1 MNTQRLGSDQFDGA
15 RLAHISQAASIIGL
29 RPDHAL
35 SAQQLAHLA
44 WHTAVVEPGELRALL
59 GNLPFRPPLAQPCQQ
74 THHPDL
80 DQLDAVLPLPHP
92 LDYEWR
98 YTPATRTLLMDR
110 CLRFTNLDEP
120 IALLGTPTL
129 ASVLNRRLRRL
140 LLIDSNA
147 ETLAALRRHGYLVDT
162 TVVSADLAIWRC
174 PTSWQHQAR
183 VVVCD
188 APWYPEAF
196 TVFLRAAA
204 TLLRVGGTVLLS
216 VPDPLVRPSAA
227 GELNMVARLATALGF
242 TITSVEPLLL
252 RYRTPFFE
260 WCAQRA
266 AGVRVVPLDW
276 RAGTLWQLTL
286 GVTPPREHISDKR
299 PVCPSGLSSPPVADV
314 VIGRARIRVC
324 LTEPEQPGKLA
335 VRSIVPGGVL
345 PTVSRRHPARQQASV
360 WTTGNHAL
368 GSPDPAVLASVLA
381 AAVRYG
387 AWSSPPRP
395 GCELRRD
402 IARRHQVSQEDVVTT
417 LRRISAVLD
426 AELVELASYQ
436 AALAQH
442 AEAVVL

>member
-1 MNTQRLGSDQFDGA
+1 VNTHGLGSDQFAGA

-29 RPDHAL
+29 RPDDAF
-35 SAQQLAHLA
+35 SEQQLAHLA
-44 WHTAVVEPGELRALL
+44 WHAAVVEPCELLALV
-59 GNLPFRPPLAQPCQQ
+59 NRLPFRPPLAQPCQQ

-98 YTPATRTLLMDR
+98 YTPATRVLLMDR
-110 CLRFTNLDEP
+110 CFQFTNLDDP

-129 ASVLNRRLRRL
+129 ASVLNRRFRHL

-147 ETLAALRRHGYLVDT
+147 ETLAALRRHGYLVGT
-162 TVVSADLAIWRC
+162 TVVSADLASWRC

-204 TLLRVGGTVLLS
+204 TLLRAGGTVLLS
-216 VPDPLVRPSAA
+216 VPDALVRPSAA
-227 GELNMVARLATALGF
+227 SELNLVARLATALGF

-266 AGVRVVPLDW
+266 AGVRVVPFDW

-286 GVTPPREHISDKR
+286 RATSPREHIGDQH
-299 PVCPSGLSSPPVADV
+299 PMCPAGLSSPPVVDV
-314 VIGRARIRVC
+314 VIGRARIRLC
-324 LTEPEQPGKLA
+324 LTKPEQPGKLA
-335 VRSIVPGGVL
+335 VRSVVSGDVL

-368 GSPDPAVLASVLA
+368 GSPDPAILASVLT

-402 IARRHQVSQEDVVTT
+402 IARRHLVPLEDVVTT
-417 LRRISAVLD
+417 LGRISAVLD
-426 AELVELASYQ
+426 AELVELGAYQ
-436 AALAQH
+436 ALLAQH
-442 AEAVVL
+442 AGAVVL